1 VKRKEMNFEEGDL
14 VLAYLKKERFPKGT
28 YNKLK
33 LKNIGPCRILRKFS
47 ANAYEIE
54 LPDNIG
60 ISPIF
65 NIVDLYPYQ
74 GGETVTSSTNE
85 SDTGQKTAWQKKIPV
100 TQKLEMEKILDTK
113 VLKKTR
119 RHEYYEYLI
128 KWKNQPVED
137 ATWMTEAVIQE
148 NGSTVEELMNRSS

>member
-1 VKRKEMNFEEGDL
+1 LRSLVSEHPNQWDL
-14 VLAYLKKERFPKGT
+14 ALPQAEFAY
-28 YNKLK
+28 NDS
-33 LKNIGPCRILRKFS
+33 PCRILRKFS

-65 NIVDLYPYQ
+65 NVADLYPYQ

-85 SDTGQKTAWQKKIPV
+85 SYTGQNIAWQKQILV
-100 TQKLEMEKILDTK
+100 IQKLEMEKILDTR

-119 RHEYYEYLI
+119 RHEYLI

-148 NGSTVEELMNRSS
+148 NGSTVEELMNKSS